1 MRHRLMRAANKT
13 ENAVDKMVRKVKRR
27 IYRHSQVTIIPYMG
41 HGTAT
46 HVQLRGRV
54 LENHRILPST
64 DDDSAWRNLR
74 NIIRRFNSDELP
86 YVDVVI
92 RFAGQS
98 KVVTTDDEGYFGVEF
113 ETAPLEGIW
122 HELDLHYADKRRESS
137 AKGQI
142 MIPPKSAQFAIISD
156 MDDTVIRSNVP
167 NRIKLV
173 ANTLFK
179 NAHTR
184 LPFTGVAEFYRA
196 LQAGTANTFNP
207 IYYVSNSPF
216 NLYDLLA
223 EFFEVRGIPNGP
235 IFLRDFGLTNRIVGA
250 KSSHKAERI
259 NELMNLYPHLPFILI
274 GDSGEHDPE
283 LYRDVVKQFPNRVS
297 AIYIR
302 DVRKKAHERVMAVA
316 EEIKALGSEMLL
328 VPDTLVAAEHAAA
341 KGFILPESL
350 PAIEAAVKEDT
361 ANNPIDAMIDEMDN
375 QA

>member
-1 MRHRLMRAANKT
+1 
-13 ENAVDKMVRKVKRR
+13 
-27 IYRHSQVTIIPYMG
+27 
-41 HGTAT
+41 
-46 HVQLRGRV
+46 
-54 LENHRILPST
+54 
-64 DDDSAWRNLR
+64 
-74 NIIRRFNSDELP
+74 
-86 YVDVVI
+86 
-92 RFAGQS
+92 
-98 KVVTTDDEGYFGVEF
+98 
-113 ETAPLEGIW
+113 
-122 HELDLHYADKRRESS
+122 LHYADKRRASD
-137 AKGQI
+137 AIGQI
-142 MIPPKSAQFAIISD
+142 MIPPSSAQFAIISD

-167 NRIKLV
+167 NRIKLI

-196 LQAGTANTFNP
+196 LQAGTSNTFNP
-207 IYYVSNSPF
+207 IYYVSNSPY

-223 EFFEVRGIPNGP
+223 EFFVVRGIPIGP
-235 IFLRDFGLTNRIVGA
+235 IFLRDFGLTNRIVGP

-283 LYRDVVKQFPNRVS
+283 LYRDVVKRFPNRVP

-302 DVRKKAHERVMAVA
+302 NVRKKAHDRVMKVA

-328 VPDTLVAAEHAAA
+328 VTDTFAAAEHAAS

-350 PAIEAAVKEDT
+350 AAIEAAVKADT

>member
-1 MRHRLMRAANKT
+1 MRHRLISAANKT
-13 ENAVDKMVRKVKRR
+13 ENILDKMVRSVKSRL
-27 IYRHSQVTIIPYMG
+27 YRHSKVSIIPYVG

-46 HVQLRGRV
+46 HVQMRGRV

-86 YVDVVI
+86 FVELEI
-92 RFAGQS
+92 QFAGQR
-98 KVVTTDDEGYFGVEF
+98 KVVTTDEEGFFFVDFVTEPLQGV
-113 ETAPLEGIW
+113 W
-122 HELDLHYADKRRESS
+122 HELLLYYADKRRESE
-137 AKGQI
+137 AVGQV
-142 MIPPKSAQFAIISD
+142 MVPPSSAQFAIISD

-167 NRIKLV
+167 NRIKLI

-184 LPFTGVAEFYRA
+184 LPFTGVSEFYRA

-207 IYYVSNSPF
+207 IYYVSNSPY

-223 EFFEVRGIPNGP
+223 EFFVLRGIPNGP

-283 LYRDVVKQFPNRVS
+283 LYRDVVKRFPQRVP

-302 DVRKKAHERVMAVA
+302 DVRKKAHDRVMKVA
-316 EEIKALGSEMLL
+316 EEIKTLGSEMLL
-328 VPDTLVAAEHAAA
+328 VPDTYAAAEHAAS

-350 PAIEAAVKEDT
+350 AAIEAAVKADT
-361 ANNPIDAMIDEMDN
+361 PSNPIDAIMDEMDN